1 MKQLASHLLLDG
13 WIYQL
18 IDLLSCQVNR
28 VAGLQYAVD
37 EEGRPVNP
45 SGRTGLKVR
54 RLRDRVSQ

>member
-1 MKQLASHLLLDG
+1 MDG